1 MRLHL
6 VRHLQPT
13 VDAGVCYGRADL
25 AVDPALLE
33 QALPALQARLPAAR
47 VLSSPLL
54 RCASLAQRLSPDVTF
69 DARLAELDFGNWEL
83 RRWDDIAR
91 AEIDAWA
98 ADLALYRPGGG
109 ESVFS
114 MALRIAAFYDELAH
128 DPAPDTVIVCHAGS
142 IRLLA
147 ARHAGLAPEAMA
159 RQAAAQPHAIA
170 YGEVVLLS
178 GV

>member
-6 VRHLQPT
+6 VRHLKPT
-13 VDAGVCYGRADL
+13 VDAGVCYGRSDVT
-25 AVDPALLE
+25 VDPALME
-33 QALPALQARLPAAR
+33 QALPALQAALPACR
-47 VLSSPLL
+47 VVSSPLL
-54 RCASLAQRLSPDVTF
+54 RCASLAERLSASVSY

-83 RRWDDIAR
+83 RRWDNIAR

-98 ADLALYRPGGG
+98 DDLALYRPGGG
-109 ESVFS
+109 ESVFA
-114 MALRIAAFYDELAH
+114 MALRIAAFYDELTRDAV
-128 DPAPDTVIVCHAGS
+128 PDTIIVCHAGS

-159 RQAAAQPHAIA
+159 LQAAEQPHVIA